1 MITIAEAIIDE
12 GTMMI
17 KMLDTL
23 VTERAVERCFR
34 LNDLAV

>member
-23 VTERAVERCFR
+23 VAERAVERCFR